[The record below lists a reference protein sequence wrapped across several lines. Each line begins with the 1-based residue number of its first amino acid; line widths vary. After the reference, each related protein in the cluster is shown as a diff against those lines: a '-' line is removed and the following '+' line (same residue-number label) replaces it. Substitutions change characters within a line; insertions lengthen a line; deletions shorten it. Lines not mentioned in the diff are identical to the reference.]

1 MNVHNYESMQLI
13 RLILNLLSPRSTKS
27 IPGELNMHIMLCSM
41 PLNNVKNTTKANMEM
56 QKWCIRR
63 KFQDCEENTFL
74 EKLVKF
80 YVLSTEII
88 LVYK

>member
-1 MNVHNYESMQLI
+1 MNVHNYESMWLI
-13 RLILNLLSPRSTKS
+13 RLILKLLSPRSTNS
-27 IPGELNMHIMLCSM
+27 IPGELNTHIMLCSM
-41 PLNNVKNTTKANMEM
+41 PLNNVKNTTKSNMEM

-80 YVLSTEII
+80 YVLSTEVI